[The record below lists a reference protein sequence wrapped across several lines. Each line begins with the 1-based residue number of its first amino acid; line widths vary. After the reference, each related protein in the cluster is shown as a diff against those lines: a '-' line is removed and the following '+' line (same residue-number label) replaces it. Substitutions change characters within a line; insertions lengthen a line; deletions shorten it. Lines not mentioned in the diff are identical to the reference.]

1 MNCRNAT
8 IADLEVIHQ
17 VETVCFPPN
26 EAASL
31 TSLSK
36 RLQVF
41 PHHFWL
47 LENEGQII
55 GFINGM
61 VSNNKTISDDMFVQ
75 ADLHNENGSWQ
86 SVFGLAVLPAFR
98 RKGYAEKLI
107 AHLIAIAKGQNRTG
121 VTLTCKEY
129 LIPYYKKLGF
139 VDLGVSQSV
148 HGGEVWHDMVME
160 F

>member
-1 MNCRNAT
+1 MTFRNAT
-8 IADLEVIHQ
+8 ITDLAAIHRL
-17 VETVCFPPN
+17 ENECFPPN

-31 TSLSK
+31 ETLSN

-47 LENEGQII
+47 LENEGQLI

-61 VSNNKTISDDMFVQ
+61 VTDNKTIVDEMFTHTH
-75 ADLHNENGSWQ
+75 LHNENGSWQ
-86 SVFGLAVLPAFR
+86 SVFGLAVAPAYR
-98 RKGYAEKLI
+98 RQGYAEMLI
-107 AHLIAIAKGQNRTG
+107 NHLIKRAKAQNRKG
-121 VTLTCKEY
+121 ITLTCKAY

-139 VDLGVSQSV
+139 TDTGLSASV
-148 HGGEVWHDMVME
+148 HGGEVWHDMVMA